1 VYSSKSAD
9 VDTVICNGELLMQGR
24 KLLTID
30 KGQVKKE
37 ISARLERLGQRTPG
51 KRIAVYPA

>member
-1 VYSSKSAD
+1 MH
-9 VDTVICNGELLMQGR
+9 NR

-30 KGQVKKE
+30 KKQVKRE
-37 ISARLERLGQRTPG
+37 ISARLERLSQRTPG